1 MQRFCFSIE
10 VNSPKESSN
19 VGGEQNGMR
28 KINGTL
34 DFLAMPCLFDFRLI
48 RLLASSRRDRVIFFI
63 SRPFNYLER
72 TWMESISPGLQ
83 GSVCT
88 FRRFAGCLIWFS
100 TRFATLS
107 AAMRGICLVGIGKGE
122 RGLGNEESGIGN
134 GEWRM
139 GNRESA
145 VGDQGSY
152 VNSIP

>member
-1 MQRFCFSIE
+1 MERFCISIE

-19 VGGEQNGMR
+19 VGGGQNGIR

-48 RLLASSRRDRVIFFI
+48 RLHASSRRDRVIFFI

-72 TWMESISPGLQ
+72 TWMESISPSLQ

-88 FRRFAGCLIWFS
+88 FRRFAGCSIWFS

-107 AAMRGICLVGIGKGE
+107 AAMRGICLVGIGKEEWGM
-122 RGLGNEESGIGN
+122 GNEESGIGN
-134 GEWRM
+134 REWRM
-139 GNRESA
+139 ANGE
-145 VGDQGSY
+145 
-152 VNSIP
+152 

>member
-72 TWMESISPGLQ
+72 TWMESISPSLW

-88 FRRFAGCLIWFS
+88 FRRFAGCSIWFS

-107 AAMRGICLVGIGKGE
+107 AAMRGIYVSQELE
-122 RGLGNEESGIGN
+122 RENS
-134 GEWRM
+134 EWGM
-139 GNRESA
+139 GNREWGMGNQESA

-152 VNSIP
+152 VNSIS

>member
-1 MQRFCFSIE
+1 MERFCISIE

-19 VGGEQNGMR
+19 VGGGQNGIR

-34 DFLAMPCLFDFRLI
+34 DLLATPCLFDFRLI

-72 TWMESISPGLQ
+72 TWMESISPSLQ

-88 FRRFAGCLIWFS
+88 FQRFAGCSIWFT

-107 AAMRGICLVGIGKGE
+107 AAMRGIYVSQELE
-122 RGLGNEESGIGN
+122 RQNR
-134 GEWRM
+134 EWGM
-139 GNRESA
+139 GNREWGMGNWESA

-152 VNSIP
+152 VNSIS

>member
-1 MQRFCFSIE
+1 MERFCISIE

-19 VGGEQNGMR
+19 VGGGQNGIR

-34 DFLAMPCLFDFRLI
+34 DFLAMPCLFDFRVI

-72 TWMESISPGLQ
+72 TWMESISPSLQ

-88 FRRFAGCLIWFS
+88 FQRFAGCSIWFS

-107 AAMRGICLVGIGKGE
+107 AAMRGIYVSSELE
-122 RGLGNEESGIGN
+122 RQNR
-134 GEWRM
+134 EWGM
-139 GNRESA
+139 GNREWGMGNWESA

-152 VNSIP
+152 VNSIS